1 MYLFVYF
8 CNSSLLK
15 KVLLLIRNH
24 VANTKTLGVEAV
36 ALLSHVFSL
45 YANSWQATV
54 DAKREKEMEK
64 ESLYKY
70 KSQTHGTELT
80 EEQLEEIEIRQ
91 TFPSFDQ
98 VPSLILCL

>member
-1 MYLFVYF
+1 MQ
-8 CNSSLLK
+8 
-15 KVLLLIRNH
+15 NH
-24 VANTKTLGVEAV
+24 VANTKTLDAEAI
-36 ALLSHVFSL
+36 ALLSRVFSL
-45 YANSWQATV
+45 YANSWQATI
-54 DAKREKEMEK
+54 DAKKEKEVEK

-98 VPSLILCL
+98 VLSLILCL